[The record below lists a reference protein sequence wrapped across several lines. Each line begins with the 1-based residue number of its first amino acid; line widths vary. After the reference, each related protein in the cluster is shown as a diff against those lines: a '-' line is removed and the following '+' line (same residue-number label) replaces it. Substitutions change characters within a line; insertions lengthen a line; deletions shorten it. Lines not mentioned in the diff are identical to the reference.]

1 MEIQQRDVIE
11 GLGKGLQVIEA
22 FDEDHPRLTSTETAE
37 RVGITRT
44 AARRYLLSLVH
55 FGYAQTDGK
64 RFWLLPRVL
73 RLGQSYLNAARL
85 PRIIQPFLQRLAA
98 ECQENFGFTV
108 LDGHEA
114 VYVVRSSNPRLVT
127 IGFPVGAR
135 VPAHVTTPGIAILST
150 KSEAW
155 LDAWIG
161 EHEFGAFTPQTVT
174 SPDEFRRHVH
184 AARDLGYCVIEQQY
198 TPGLRGIAVPTKDRK
213 GHCVGA
219 ISTTLPMHP
228 LSREEAVA
236 KLLPP
241 LLSTTELLR
250 ELI

>member
-1 MEIQQRDVIE
+1 MEIQRRDLID
-11 GLGKGLQVIEA
+11 GLGKGLQIIEA
-22 FDEDHPRLTSTETAE
+22 FDEDHPRLSATETAQ
-37 RVGITRT
+37 RVGISRT

-73 RLGQSYLNAARL
+73 RLGQSYLHAARL
-85 PRIIQPFLQRLAA
+85 PRILQPFLQRLAS
-98 ECQENFGFTV
+98 ECMESFGFSV
-108 LDGHEA
+108 LDGHETI
-114 VYVVRSSNPRLVT
+114 YVVRSSNPRLVT

-150 KSEAW
+150 QSEAEV
-155 LDAWIG
+155 DAWVDA
-161 EHEFGAFTPQTVT
+161 HEFGAFTPHTVT
-174 SPDEFRRHVH
+174 SPDAFRLNVH

-198 TPGLRGIAVPTKDRK
+198 TPGLRGIAVPTKDHK

-219 ISTTLPMHP
+219 ISCTLPLHP
-228 LSREEAVA
+228 LTRDEAVA

-241 LLSTTELLR
+241 LQATTEILRDLL
-250 ELI
+250 